1 MSYGAK
7 GFGIGF
13 LYLYVLI
20 NDIKSSSSPT
30 LFKITVFFFFCLQCN
45 LTSYLNTE
53 HNSIERCVYTTWNTI
68 KHDEVFLKSL
78 ANEWLQ
84 YSQGALYSPANLKQ
98 LWLLINIWIPN
109 AFLRHLKAGWHETD
123 LMKNSQRKMEW
134 KMCLETGREFS
145 DGE

>member
-7 GFGIGF
+7 GFGVGF

-20 NDIKSSSSPT
+20 NDIKSSSSPI
-30 LFKITVFFFFCLQCN
+30 LFKITVFFFFCLQRF
-45 LTSYLNTE
+45 LTFYLNTE
-53 HNSIERCVYTTWNTI
+53 YNSLDRYVYITWNTI
-68 KHDEVFLKSL
+68 LKSL

-84 YSQGALYSPANLKQ
+84 YSQGALYSPANSKQ

-109 AFLRHLKAGWHETD
+109 AFLRHLKAGWCEKD
-123 LMKNSQRKMEW
+123 LMENSQRKMEW
-134 KMCLETGREFS
+134 NMCPETGRQFS

>member
-7 GFGIGF
+7 GFGVGF

-20 NDIKSSSSPT
+20 NDIKSSSSPI
-30 LFKITVFFFFCLQCN
+30 LFKITVFFFFCLQRF

-53 HNSIERCVYTTWNTI
+53 YNSLDRYVYITWNTI
-68 KHDEVFLKSL
+68 LKSL

-84 YSQGALYSPANLKQ
+84 YSQGALYSPANSKQ

-109 AFLRHLKAGWHETD
+109 AFLRHLKAGWCEKD
-123 LMKNSQRKMEW
+123 LMENSQRKMEW
-134 KMCLETGREFS
+134 KMCPETGRQFS

>member
-7 GFGIGF
+7 GFGVGF

-20 NDIKSSSSPT
+20 NDIKSSSSPI
-30 LFKITVFFFFCLQCN
+30 LFKITVFFFFCLQRF

-53 HNSIERCVYTTWNTI
+53 YNSLDRYVYITWNTI
-68 KHDEVFLKSL
+68 LKSL

-84 YSQGALYSPANLKQ
+84 YSQGALYSPANSKQ

-109 AFLRHLKAGWHETD
+109 AFLRHLKAGWCEKD
-123 LMKNSQRKMEW
+123 LMENLQRKMEW
-134 KMCLETGREFS
+134 KMCPETGRQFS

>member
-7 GFGIGF
+7 GFGVGF

-30 LFKITVFFFFCLQCN
+30 LFKITVFFFFCLQCF

-53 HNSIERCVYTTWNTI
+53 YNSLDRYVYITWNTI
-68 KHDEVFLKSL
+68 LKSL

-84 YSQGALYSPANLKQ
+84 YSQGALYSPANSKQ

-109 AFLRHLKAGWHETD
+109 AFLRHLKAGWCEKD
-123 LMKNSQRKMEW
+123 LMENSQRKMEW
-134 KMCLETGREFS
+134 KMCPETGRQFS